1 MVVYCPMTHQQS
13 AQYYGAVAKV
23 KREKDR
29 LKKQNALYTKD
40 DVLRGSDDMRVWSLS
55 HSSSADKL
63 LI

>member
-1 MVVYCPMTHQQS
+1 MTPEQS

-40 DVLRGSDDMRVWSLS
+40 DVFKSSDEMRVGSLS
-55 HSSSADKL
+55 QFISV
-63 LI
+63 